1 METVQDL
8 LQDKGTDV
16 VTVPVDCS
24 VYDALKKMS
33 DLNIGALLVL
43 ETDGSMAGIVTE
55 RDYARK
61 VVLAGKS
68 SKDTPVSDIM
78 TKDVIYVRPT
88 HTIEEAMAVMTD
100 HRCRHL
106 PVLNQENLSG
116 LISIGDVVRGIIH
129 DKDFLIDQL
138 KHYIAG
144 SL

>member
-8 LQDKGTDV
+8 LHDKGTDV
-16 VTVPVDCS
+16 VTVPPDCS
-24 VYDALKKMS
+24 VYDALKTMS
-33 DLNIGALLVL
+33 ERNIGALLVV
-43 ETDGSMAGIVTE
+43 EPDGSLAGIITE

-68 SKDTPVSDIM
+68 SKDTLVSEIM
-78 TKDVIYVRPT
+78 TTDVIYVKPT

-106 PVLNQENLSG
+106 PVLNQGNLTG
-116 LISIGDVVRGIIH
+116 LISIGDVVRSLIH

>member
-8 LQDKGTDV
+8 LQHKGTDV
-16 VTVPVDCS
+16 VTVPLDS
-24 VYDALKKMS
+24 TVYDALKKMS
-33 DLNIGALLVL
+33 DLNIGALMVVAP
-43 ETDGSMAGIVTE
+43 DGAMAGIITE

-61 VVLAGKS
+61 VILAGKS
-68 SKDTPVSDIM
+68 SKDTLVSDIM
-78 TKDVIYVRPT
+78 TPDVIYVRPT

-106 PVLNQENLSG
+106 PVLNQGKLSG
-116 LISIGDVVRGIIH
+116 LISIGDVVRSLIH
-129 DKDFLIDQL
+129 DKDFVIDQL

>member
-24 VYDALKKMS
+24 VYEALKKMS

-43 ETDGSMAGIVTE
+43 GPDSSMAGIVTE

-68 SKDTPVSDIM
+68 SKETPVSDIM
-78 TKDVIYVRPT
+78 TTDVIYVKPT

-106 PVLNQENLSG
+106 PVLNQGNLAG
-116 LISIGDVVRGIIH
+116 LISIGDVVRSIIH

>member
-8 LQDKGTDV
+8 LHDKGTDV
-16 VTVPVDCS
+16 VTVPPDCS
-24 VYDALKKMS
+24 VYDALKTMS
-33 DLNIGALLVL
+33 ERNIGALLVV
-43 ETDGSMAGIVTE
+43 EPDGSMAGIITE

-68 SKDTPVSDIM
+68 SKDTPVSAIM
-78 TKDVIYVRPT
+78 TTDVIYVKPT

-106 PVLNQENLSG
+106 PVLNQGNLTG
-116 LISIGDVVRGIIH
+116 LISIGDVVRSLIH

>member
-24 VYDALKKMS
+24 VYEALQKMS

-43 ETDGSMAGIVTE
+43 GPDSSMAGIVTE

-68 SKDTPVSDIM
+68 SKETPVSDIM
-78 TKDVIYVRPT
+78 TTDVIYVKPT

-106 PVLNQENLSG
+106 PVLNQGNLAG
-116 LISIGDVVRGIIH
+116 LISIGDVVRSIIH